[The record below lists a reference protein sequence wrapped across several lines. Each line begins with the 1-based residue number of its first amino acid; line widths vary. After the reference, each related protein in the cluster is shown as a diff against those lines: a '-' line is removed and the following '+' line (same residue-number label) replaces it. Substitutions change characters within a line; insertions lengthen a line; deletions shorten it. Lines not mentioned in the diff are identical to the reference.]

1 MKRWFIISLIS
12 NLTLWANPNA
22 QQLEPS
28 MQGLMPWL
36 VGFFVIIGV
45 LFWSFFKAMQT
56 KNPKYGYVILVA
68 VLLMI
73 GMFFI

>member
-1 MKRWFIISLIS
+1 
-12 NLTLWANPNA
+12 
-22 QQLEPS
+22 